1 MKLIDDILK
10 EPCGK
15 WSLKR
20 IVIVISFLYA
30 LGYEL
35 TAMVFNL
42 ISKEYVFG
50 DLLLLIGAG
59 LGLTL
64 WAKKKIFN
72 EN

>member
-1 MKLIDDILK
+1 MKLISDILK

-15 WSLKR
+15 WSIKR

-30 LGYEL
+30 LAYEL
-35 TAMVFNL
+35 TAMVFDL
-42 ISKEYVFG
+42 TSKEYVFLG
-50 DLLLLIGAG
+50 LLGLAGTG

-64 WAKKKIFN
+64 WAKKKVFN